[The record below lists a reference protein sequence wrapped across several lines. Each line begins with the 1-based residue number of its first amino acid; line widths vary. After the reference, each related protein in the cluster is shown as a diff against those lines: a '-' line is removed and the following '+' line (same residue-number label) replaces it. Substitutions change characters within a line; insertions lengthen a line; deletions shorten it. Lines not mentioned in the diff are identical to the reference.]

1 MSLFLTQIDI
11 SLIVLMASTER
22 TPEEEVH
29 ITRPS
34 WSKPEVKRLGKDDFF
49 KENIK
54 FRWVGRKCLLGIDNQ
69 GHCCC
74 CWAFTS
80 TEAITAAYALKN
92 KREIVSLSKQQLI
105 DCMYTKY
112 KKPSYFADLGEK
124 ECFPCSYNKAY
135 KFAMDYG
142 ITLET
147 KYPFMEER
155 GKCECQTE
163 MGVYM
168 GPTEHEIAQVRQK
181 KTEGQV
187 VGKHAI
193 KPSASS
199 TKCFF
204 YSLMKNAQLRKALP
218 CNRTPNLPV
227 HLNGDDKRKCKR
239 LVERRRKGNGGF
251 RLRELMFQTRDSS
264 PI

>member
-1 MSLFLTQIDI
+1 
-11 SLIVLMASTER
+11 MARTSSTER
-22 TPEEEVH
+22 MPEEEVH

-34 WSKPEVKRLGKDDFF
+34 WSKPEVKRLGKDNFF
-49 KENIK
+49 KEEENVFLESIIK
-54 FRWVGRKCLLGIDNQ
+54 AIVVR
-69 GHCCC
+69 C

-135 KFAMDYG
+135 KFVMDYG
-142 ITLET
+142 ITVET

-155 GKCECQTE
+155 GKCECQSE

-168 GPTEHEIAQVRQK
+168 GPTENEIAQVKQK
-181 KTEGQV
+181 ETEGQV
-187 VGKHAI
+187 VGKHAMLIVGYGEEEGVEFYLVKNSWGTEWDYQGYAKI
-193 KPSASS
+193 KRSALSKLS
-199 TKCFF
+199 
-204 YSLMKNAQLRKALP
+204 Y
-218 CNRTPNLPV
+218 
-227 HLNGDDKRKCKR
+227 
-239 LVERRRKGNGGF
+239 
-251 RLRELMFQTRDSS
+251 
-264 PI
+264 PIID